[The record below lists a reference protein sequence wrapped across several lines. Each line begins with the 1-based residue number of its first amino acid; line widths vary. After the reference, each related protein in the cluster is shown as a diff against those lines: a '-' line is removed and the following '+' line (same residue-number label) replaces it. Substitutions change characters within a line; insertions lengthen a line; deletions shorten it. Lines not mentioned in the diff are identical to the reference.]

1 HPPLPGDPLG
11 LVVAAAD
18 PSDRLEVI
26 AALDSLNDTLIEK
39 IVCKLLLGL
48 ADVEEPERAAI
59 LNDEQRVID
68 DHRVKPPPH
77 GLLAD
82 LRTPRCRSGRL
93 PIRPRPKRQT
103 RKPKRQACCQGSEL
117 LKCDAW

>member
-1 HPPLPGDPLG
+1 

-18 PSDRLEVI
+18 PSHRLEVI

-68 DHRVKPPPH
+68 DHRVD
-77 GLLAD
+77 D
-82 LRTPRCRSGRL
+82 LSR
-93 PIRPRPKRQT
+93 
-103 RKPKRQACCQGSEL
+103 
-117 LKCDAW
+117 